1 MGRTSYEQAGMARFE
16 IPRSRLIE
24 QADDKGVL
32 HRDVGWENVLFN
44 PETKGVMVIDFE
56 RADLLDKSTSARQDA
71 AGELETPEKTT
82 QQLRA
87 ASCAVKS
94 GMMLS
99 LLYKNDCSLK
109 CTSLDVSSSI
119 FFEQRCGSGSYAA
132 GENLK

>member
-87 ASCAVKS
+87 APDKS
-94 GMMLS
+94 EIRLAPPP
-99 LLYKNDCSLK
+99 LLREK
-109 CTSLDVSSSI
+109 
-119 FFEQRCGSGSYAA
+119 GYALGTLQKGNA
-132 GENLK
+132 THPVLT